1 VVAHTSSGGD
11 GLCGTA
17 GQRNHRWWSPEV
29 VEGTD
34 HHLQGGTMSKKNDR
48 DRTDGEGRLPHLLRI
63 EELAQRLGVSVRH
76 LRRLVQERRIPSL
89 KFGHFVMFDENEIAT
104 WLNDFRRPPEEGQR
118 PA

>member
-1 VVAHTSSGGD
+1 
-11 GLCGTA
+11 
-17 GQRNHRWWSPEV
+17 
-29 VEGTD
+29 
-34 HHLQGGTMSKKNDR
+34 MSKRNDQNPEHR
-48 DRTDGEGRLPHLLRI
+48 EGKLPHLLRI

-104 WLNDFRRPPEEGQR
+104 WLDGFRRPPERGQR